1 MSATDANDA
10 QAAATLARW
19 LDTPAD
25 GDVELRY
32 GEAVAGLDADVVEAV
47 LALRPERAP
56 PHRVTI
62 DDVLD
67 SITTGPFA
75 DGETWGEEP
84 PPTAEERAAATALA
98 GWLDGTDDGDVDLE
112 DDVAEAIYAL
122 RPAMAPAPR
131 LDLDAMLNEVQEGP
145 LAAVP
150 PVAQAGALVS
160 LADERRRR
168 MPRWVLP
175 AVGAVAM
182 AATTLF
188 FVVPVADE
196 AMDAGSVLQEVG
208 DFDDFNAADARPQAK
223 RSPAQNSAD
232 QQPARKNKRA
242 AKKRSAPKARQAG
255 ASADTAVPTVRKAA
269 RPSAST
275 RTQAPRPASAP
286 VPMDAEASVPSTGS
300 PKADADPAGG
310 EAAPAKERA
319 KDRTTDTTAP
329 AAGRGSASGPALAQG
344 TTAPEAKRAEAR
356 AEKPYR
362 AYDGDD
368 FAPEPEP
375 QEQLAYGAAL
385 TDEGGV
391 QETEPATMADATVA
405 PSGAVPA
412 AIDMPAADA
421 ASAGWDSTPTGKA
434 EVAAGLEEVTTE
446 EEDGAELE
454 ALGYQSDR
462 RDRNTRSSPRR
473 AASEAPAAPPAEPP
487 APLPPP
493 PPAVGPSPS
502 ELAEI
507 WRRADAAQSAGNTV
521 ELVRLL
527 QPLIHHPDDDVAVDA
542 AVRLGEEA
550 LRRGATDE
558 ARTWTAMVGQRS
570 PGTIQR
576 ARLGSLVVALNEATQ
591 PTMLR
596 AAEPSVTNTMDY
608 E

>member
-25 GDVELRY
+25 GDVEQRY

-47 LALRPERAP
+47 LALCPERAP

-67 SITTGPFA
+67 GINTGPFA
-75 DGETWGEEP
+75 NGETWGDEP

-122 RPAMAPAPR
+122 RPALAPAPR

-145 LAAVP
+145 LAAAP

-196 AMDAGSVLQEVG
+196 AMDAGSALQEVG

-232 QQPARKNKRA
+232 QQPAGKNKRA
-242 AKKRSAPKARQAG
+242 AKKRSAPTARQAG
-255 ASADTAVPTVRKAA
+255 ASADTAAPTVRMAA
-269 RPSAST
+269 RPSSST
-275 RTQAPRPASAP
+275 RTQAPRPAAAP
-286 VPMDAEASVPSTGS
+286 APMDAEASVPSTGR
-300 PKADADPAGG
+300 ADPDPVGG

-319 KDRTTDTTAP
+319 KDLATDSTAP
-329 AAGRGSASGPALAQG
+329 AAGRGSASGPALAQA
-344 TTAPEAKRAEAR
+344 TTAPEAKRAEER
-356 AEKPYR
+356 AEKTYR
-362 AYDGDD
+362 ADDGDD

-375 QEQLAYGAAL
+375 QEQHAYGAGLA
-385 TDEGGV
+385 DEGGAH
-391 QETEPATMADATVA
+391 EPEAATMADAMVA
-405 PSGAVPA
+405 PSGALPA
-412 AIDMPAADA
+412 TIDMPAADG
-421 ASAGWDSTPTGKA
+421 ASAGWDSIPTGKA
-434 EVAAGLEEVTTE
+434 EVADGLEEVTTE
-446 EEDGAELE
+446 EEDEAELE
-454 ALGYQSDR
+454 SLGYQSDR
-462 RDRNTRSSPRR
+462 RDRNAKSSPRR

-487 APLPPP
+487 APQPPP